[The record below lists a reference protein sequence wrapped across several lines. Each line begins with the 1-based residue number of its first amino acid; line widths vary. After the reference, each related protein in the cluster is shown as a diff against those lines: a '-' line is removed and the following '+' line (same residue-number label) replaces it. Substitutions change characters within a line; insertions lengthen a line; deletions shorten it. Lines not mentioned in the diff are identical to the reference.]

1 MLLIVSVL
9 FHLHVFLVMLG
20 QFCGCR
26 IWENLYETFFACELY
41 TTMCLCAMYRDY
53 DTVRFVQFLLGR
65 EAIYSAFTILYVVSL
80 EFIPKK
86 KELPL

>member
-1 MLLIVSVL
+1 MVVEFGKISMKHFSHVSCIQRCACVL
-9 FHLHVFLVMLG
+9 
-20 QFCGCR
+20 CT
-26 IWENLYETFFACELY
+26 N
-41 TTMCLCAMYRDY
+41 RDY

>member
-1 MLLIVSVL
+1 
-9 FHLHVFLVMLG
+9 
-20 QFCGCR
+20 
-26 IWENLYETFFACELY
+26 
-41 TTMCLCAMYRDY
+41 MCLCAMYRDY

-86 KELPL
+86 KELPLWLNIQHKSSALNVFHVVGGRLSLGLASGSG